1 MRRWISILLL
11 VMMPLQ
17 LGWAALGSFCQ
28 HESGEQAQHLGHH
41 AHQHDDAQ
49 HEDSAHAEGA
59 AYADCNSCIA
69 GSLVPLGTSLLL
81 PTLPS
86 ADLFVSREPQPLFRP
101 SSPPERPVIRP
112 LA

>member
-41 AHQHDDAQ
+41 AHQHESAQ
-49 HEDSAHAEGA
+49 PGDSGHADGA
-59 AYADCNSCIA
+59 AYADCSSCIA
-69 GSLVPLGTSLLL
+69 GSLVPLGNAPLL
-81 PTLPS
+81 PTLPR
-86 ADLFVSREPQPLFRP
+86 ADLIATREPQPLFRP